1 MTRKAVI
8 LVSGMLMDLVSPLFP
23 SAFVLVVCLG
33 SLSRSFSK
41 YMFSLIA
48 QSEDLLTASSQ
59 LFIFVFPT
67 L

>member
-23 SAFVLVVCLG
+23 SAFLLVVCLG

-41 YMFSLIA
+41 YLFSLIT
-48 QSEDLLTASSQ
+48 QSEELLRSTDS
-59 LFIFVFPT
+59 F
-67 L
+67 